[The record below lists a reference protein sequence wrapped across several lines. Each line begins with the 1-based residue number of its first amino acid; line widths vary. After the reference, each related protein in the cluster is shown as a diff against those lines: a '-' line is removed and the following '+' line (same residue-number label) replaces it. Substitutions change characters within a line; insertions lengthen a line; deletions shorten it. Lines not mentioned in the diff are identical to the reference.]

1 MGRMLR
7 RLLRWLTPL
16 LALALAGGA
25 VASSSVAGAAEV
37 GINVAASSGNYFN
50 APKVREAKKR

>member
-1 MGRMLR
+1 MGSMLR
-7 RLLRWLTPL
+7 RPLRWLTPL

-25 VASSSVAGAAEV
+25 LASSSVAGEAEV
-37 GINVAASSGNYFN
+37 GVNVDATSGNYFN